1 MLKLIMKVQRKLIAD
16 YPSFLHLEG
25 ENVDKAEALK
35 ILHESRDKID
45 GIDEEIISLIKKRT
59 SLAGDIVNAKLV
71 LGMDIEDKKREG
83 YIQDKTKKIAEQK
96 QIDENCLKKI
106 MKILTDLSKKE
117 QEEILRRETNG

>member
-1 MLKLIMKVQRKLIAD
+1 M
-16 YPSFLHLEG
+16 
-25 ENVDKAEALK
+25 VDRAEALK
-35 ILHESRDKID
+35 ILHESRDRID

-71 LGMDIEDKKREG
+71 LGMDIEDRKRED
-83 YIQDKTKKIAEQK
+83 YIQDKTKKIAEQAR
-96 QIDENCLKKI
+96 IDENSLKKI